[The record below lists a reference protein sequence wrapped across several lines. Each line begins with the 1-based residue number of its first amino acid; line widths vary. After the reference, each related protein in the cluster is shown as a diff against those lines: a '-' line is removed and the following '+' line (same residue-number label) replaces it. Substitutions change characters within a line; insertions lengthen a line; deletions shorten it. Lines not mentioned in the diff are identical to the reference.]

1 MVLRRSFQACWMCA
15 GWAASMGL
23 GAKWCSP
30 EVILD
35 PDVDGGD
42 FGDACGRRV
51 RVLGA
56 GDGGKAGDEVVPG
69 VCVDGPGLEGSAS
82 LPVVDQLGGGLVEF
96 ASEGVECCFKGVWVG
111 VHLGDAV
118 DVACAGV
125 DPALAF
131 VRGVGGG
138 DAEVSGGFAE

>member
-1 MVLRRSFQACWMCA
+1 
-15 GWAASMGL
+15 
-23 GAKWCSP
+23 
-30 EVILD
+30 
-35 PDVDGGD
+35 
-42 FGDACGRRV
+42 
-51 RVLGA
+51 
-56 GDGGKAGDEVVPG
+56 
-69 VCVDGPGLEGSAS
+69 
-82 LPVVDQLGGGLVEF
+82 LGGGLVEF
-96 ASEGVECCFKGVWVG
+96 ASEGVERCFKGVWVG